1 MVIHAR
7 LSGAELGKQR
17 NRLRASADLLHGSAA
32 VAVLVVGL
40 AVELFAAVAGVED
53 VVLVG
58 EGIAVLAGRDV
69 SDTMS
74 RR

>member
-1 MVIHAR
+1 MVYTH
-7 LSGAELGKQR
+7 LSGAKLGKQR

-40 AVELFAAVAGVED
+40 AVELLTAVTGVEE

-58 EGIAVLAGRDV
+58 EGVAVLAE
-69 SDTMS
+69 SC
-74 RR
+74 